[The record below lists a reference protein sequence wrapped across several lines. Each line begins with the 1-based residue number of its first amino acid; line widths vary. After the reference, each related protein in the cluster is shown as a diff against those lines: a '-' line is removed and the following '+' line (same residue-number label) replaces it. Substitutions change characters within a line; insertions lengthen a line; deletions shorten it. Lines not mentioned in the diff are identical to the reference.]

1 MTKLVD
7 KHMIWN
13 SELTHNQF
21 KGVGLSSP
29 SDFFANIDNSNLSEF
44 RLINKKGTSE
54 NSYCSYFIAIEKA
67 RFRLKTASGKFY
79 EQLIYE
85 AEVIKYFPALYLTP
99 PEVVGYY
106 SDDINK
112 EAVIIFKYPPG
123 FHLLKDLIELNLDPH
138 ILADFEV
145 RKKSVMKKLSKALHK
160 MHYSEFYYPYL
171 FSENILVKHK
181 SDEIAIIDLEDFLP
195 LKKSPWYYRIEII
208 SWFIKKREWCTLRR
222 SLASNMYTKKYMKS
236 LLK

>member
-1 MTKLVD
+1 M
-7 KHMIWN
+7 
-13 SELTHNQF
+13 
-21 KGVGLSSP
+21 
-29 SDFFANIDNSNLSEF
+29 
-44 RLINKKGTSE
+44 
-54 NSYCSYFIAIEKA
+54 
-67 RFRLKTASGKFY
+67 
-79 EQLIYE
+79 
-85 AEVIKYFPALYLTP
+85 TP
-99 PEVVGYY
+99 PEIAGYY
-106 SDDINK
+106 SDDKNK

-123 FHLLKDLIELNLDPH
+123 FHLLRDLIELNLEPN

-171 FSENILVKHK
+171 FAENILVKRK

-208 SWFIKKREWCTLRR
+208 SWFIKRREWYTLRR